1 MQTLLTLFSKG
12 RSELQTELN
21 QATSLK
27 QVVKLIQN
35 RIDRLEKTYTGE
47 LSVTQVRLVNF
58 FLEALRQSLS
68 TLAAANET
76 GSDLEPEQLVTS
88 TTRFYPNNLILK
100 LLQAIVCIGILAS
113 LFSLTRTEPGVWMP
127 ILLMSVLVGLE
138 VVLQLSKNNQS
149 SSTQPVETFQQ
160 PVRVDSN
167 VLLDN
172 LAEAL
177 NTIDLA
183 VSQVDEVNTPL
194 TSSALEDLTEILDL
208 LQRLIGASLIN
219 NPLMALELTKLIPQI
234 LLKQGIQAQS
244 YQPNDEQLSENFD
257 FEPSIDPSAKD
268 YVTLTPALLKGE
280 RLLCR
285 GRVIQPIEA
294 TAKD

>member
-12 RSELQTELN
+12 RSDLQTELN
-21 QATSLK
+21 QAKSLK
-27 QVVKLIQN
+27 QVVKLIQH

-58 FLEALRQSLS
+58 FLDALRQSLS
-68 TLAAANET
+68 IAAANET
-76 GSDLEPEQLVTS
+76 ASDLEPEQLVTS
-88 TTRFYPNNLILK
+88 TTRFSPSLILK
-100 LLQAIVCIGILAS
+100 LLQAIVCIVILAS
-113 LFSLTRTEPGVWMP
+113 LFSLTRTEPEVWMP

-138 VVLQLSKNNQS
+138 VVLQLSKNDQS
-149 SSTQPVETFQQ
+149 SSIQPVEAFQQ

-167 VLLDN
+167 VLLDH

-177 NTIDLA
+177 NTIDIA

-194 TSSALEDLTEILDL
+194 TSSGLEDLTEILDL
-208 LQRLIGASLIN
+208 LQRLVGASLIN

-244 YQPNDEQLSENFD
+244 YQPNDEHLSENFD

-280 RLLCR
+280 KLLCR
-285 GRVIQPIEA
+285 GRVIQPTNA

>member
-21 QATSLK
+21 KAKSLK

-35 RIDRLEKTYTGE
+35 QLDRLEKTYTGE

-58 FLEALRQSLS
+58 FLDALRQSLS
-68 TLAAANET
+68 TLAAANATE
-76 GSDLEPEQLVTS
+76 SDLEPEQLVTS
-88 TTRFYPNNLILK
+88 NTRFYPNSFILK
-100 LLQAIVCIGILAS
+100 LLQAIVCVGILAS

-138 VVLQLSKNNQS
+138 IVLQLSKNDQS
-149 SSTQPVETFQQ
+149 SSTQSVEVSQP

-194 TSSALEDLTEILDL
+194 ASNLE
-208 LQRLIGASLIN
+208 
-219 NPLMALELTKLIPQI
+219 
-234 LLKQGIQAQS
+234 
-244 YQPNDEQLSENFD
+244 
-257 FEPSIDPSAKD
+257 
-268 YVTLTPALLKGE
+268 
-280 RLLCR
+280 
-285 GRVIQPIEA
+285 
-294 TAKD
+294 

>member
-21 QATSLK
+21 KATSLK

-35 RIDRLEKTYTGE
+35 RLDRLEKTYTGE
-47 LSVTQVRLVNF
+47 LSVNQVRLVNF
-58 FLEALRQSLS
+58 FLDALRQSLS

-76 GSDLEPEQLVTS
+76 ESNLEPQLVTS
-88 TTRFYPNNLILK
+88 TTRFYPSSLILK

-127 ILLMSVLVGLE
+127 ILLMFVLVGLE
-138 VVLQLSKNNQS
+138 VVIQLSKNDQS
-149 SSTQPVETFQQ
+149 SSTQSVEASQL

-172 LAEAL
+172 LSEAL
-177 NTIDLA
+177 STIDIA
-183 VSQVDEVNTPL
+183 VSQVEEVNTPL
-194 TSSALEDLTEILDL
+194 ASSGLEDLTEILDL

-244 YQPNDEQLSENFD
+244 YQPDEHLSENFD
-257 FEPSIDPSAKD
+257 FEPSIDPSAKE

-285 GRVIQPIEA
+285 GRVIEPIDA